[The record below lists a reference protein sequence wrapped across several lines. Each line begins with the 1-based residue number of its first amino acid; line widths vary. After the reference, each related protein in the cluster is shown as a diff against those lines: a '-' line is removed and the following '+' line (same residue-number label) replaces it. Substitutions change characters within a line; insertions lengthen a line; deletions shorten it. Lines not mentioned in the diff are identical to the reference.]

1 MLAGVPGE
9 ELKCPPELIEVTD
22 AGVPLICALA
32 VGDTKINPLRTRARA
47 ATGAEFSRFTYESY
61 PSLETMAH
69 PQNKNPAYYI
79 RGIASP
85 IGLSLFCQLS
95 PLSG

>member
-9 ELKCPPELIEVTD
+9 EFKRPPELIEVTD

-32 VGDTKINPLRTRARA
+32 LGDTKTNPPKTRASA

-69 PQNKNPAYYI
+69 PQSKNPALLY
-79 RGIASP
+79 
-85 IGLSLFCQLS
+85 
-95 PLSG
+95 

>member
-1 MLAGVPGE
+1 
-9 ELKCPPELIEVTD
+9 
-22 AGVPLICALA
+22 LICAFA
-32 VGDTKINPLRTRARA
+32 AGETKINPLKTRASA

-69 PQNKNPAYYI
+69 PQNKNPGYYI
-79 RGIASP
+79 RGKANL

-95 PLSG
+95 VLNR